1 MSHSDPTTV
10 NKQLP
15 PTLRKEIVAREQTEA
30 TKGIQFPVDG
40 LNSISTSLPVRPMK
54 RAESRWALHL
64 GRAALLS
71 VLLTTCLSAP
81 AQSLWKA
88 DSSRA
93 LVSDKRAHASGDL
106 LTILVQENNT
116 ATKDNTT
123 KTAKS
128 SGIDASISSFLY
140 SPTASGFLTKGGQ
153 MPAIKLNSSQD
164 FDGGGKISNSEK
176 ITARITVRVVD
187 VLPNSNLV
195 IEGRRTTTFAGETQ
209 DAVLRGVVRP
219 EDIAPNNTLY
229 SYNVADATIK
239 YVSSGTI
246 TDNQRKGWFTRIWE
260 KVTPF

>member
-1 MSHSDPTTV
+1 
-10 NKQLP
+10 
-15 PTLRKEIVAREQTEA
+15 
-30 TKGIQFPVDG
+30 
-40 LNSISTSLPVRPMK
+40 
-54 RAESRWALHL
+54 
-64 GRAALLS
+64 
-71 VLLTTCLSAP
+71 
-81 AQSLWKA
+81 LWKA

-128 SGIDASISSFLY
+128 SAIDASISSFLY
-140 SPTASGFLTKGGQ
+140 SPTASGFLTHNGQ
-153 MPAIKLNSSQD
+153 MPAMRMNSAQS

-246 TDNQRKGWFTRIWE
+246 SDNQRKGWFTRIWE